1 MNKEQNLTMKEAG
14 AVRGKMTVCR
24 AYYPYKLRGLH
35 DHAHSFPDVLAAAV
49 RSGGR
54 LEPEEAE
61 RWYAPWMLEHLRRVQ
76 EDRELRC
83 RLVPWACKLGVS
95 DKLLERCGLGQP
107 EIPCTAGGQQV
118 RCREIDDVCGL
129 ADRFPYDFRLEEPV
143 LCSEEQRSC
152 IEAVRQH
159 RMTALAEKAN

>member
-1 MNKEQNLTMKEAG
+1 MNKEQKLAMEEAG
-14 AVRGKMTVCR
+14 AVCGKMTACR

-35 DHAHSFPDVLAAAV
+35 DHAYNFPEVLAAAV

-54 LEPEEAE
+54 LEPEDAD
-61 RWYAPWMLEHLRRVQ
+61 RWYAPWMLEHLQRVR

-107 EIPCTAGGQQV
+107 EIPCAAGGQQV
-118 RCREIDDVCGL
+118 RCRKMDDVYGL
-129 ADRFPYDFRLEEPV
+129 AARFPNDFRLEEPD

-152 IEAVRQH
+152 IEALRRR
-159 RMTALAEKAN
+159 RMAAQAD